1 MLLNA
6 EMTPK
11 TSARGFWVGETEL
24 ELRRLKREDFRFK
37 VDNDLERA
45 MEVIEEERRNTVYDH
60 PICNED
66 CKSRGTPLF

>member
-24 ELRRLKREDFRFK
+24 ELRRLKREDLGLRWTMTWK
-37 VDNDLERA
+37 GQWR
-45 MEVIEEERRNTVYDH
+45 
-60 PICNED
+60 
-66 CKSRGTPLF
+66 